1 MKIISF
7 KKNVINLLL
16 LLISLSIIYS
26 FGTFYINKLGQI
38 LSLLIIFFSLI
49 CLWIIEPIISISKK
63 TLYYFIFY
71 VFGALILLIK
81 SGFSSYSVFM
91 LGLAFPICTWL
102 AYFLLQKNMF
112 KKFIFIFN
120 NIVAI
125 IAIVSMIFWLF
136 GSILHVINSTSIV
149 YSNWSSSF
157 VNSYYNIYF
166 EPQNA
171 NRNLLGLQIG
181 VRNSAIFFES
191 TLATFIFGCA
201 LISNDLFIKKLRYR
215 IIFLLA
221 IITTTN
227 TTSIFLLLLYI
238 LYLIFNN
245 LETKYKTLVIFLG
258 IIIGAVILIL
268 LIQVMQSKKNDGISY
283 EVRSTH
289 MLDELKAFILSPIYG
304 HGVNRFTNGSSNS
317 ICALAADGGIL
328 LWGLYYIPL
337 IWLLKKISED
347 NIMLLIIFIMI
358 FSITVV
364 QYTYLMYLIISSIWI
379 ILLDQPL
386 YGNLLN
392 VKDVSG
398 DKL

>member
-26 FGTFYINKLGQI
+26 FGTFYTNKLGQI

-245 LETKYKTLVIFLG
+245 LETKYKILVIFLG

-358 FSITVV
+358 FFITVV

>member
-1 MKIISF
+1 MYM
-7 KKNVINLLL
+7 V
-16 LLISLSIIYS
+16 SI
-26 FGTFYINKLGQI
+26 
-38 LSLLIIFFSLI
+38 
-49 CLWIIEPIISISKK
+49 
-63 TLYYFIFY
+63 
-71 VFGALILLIK
+71 
-81 SGFSSYSVFM
+81 
-91 LGLAFPICTWL
+91 
-102 AYFLLQKNMF
+102 FLLQKNMF

-245 LETKYKTLVIFLG
+245 LETKYKILVIFLG

>member
-1 MKIISF
+1 MKIISV
-7 KKNVINLLL
+7 KKKIINLLL
-16 LLISLSIIYS
+16 LVISLSIIYS
-26 FGTFYINKLGQI
+26 FGTFYTNKLGQI
-38 LSLLIIFFSLI
+38 ISLLVIFFSSI
-49 CLWIIEPIISISKK
+49 CLWIIDPLISISKK
-63 TLYYFIFY
+63 MLSYFIFY
-71 VFGALILLIK
+71 VFGALVLITR
-81 SGFSSYSVFM
+81 SGFSSFSVFM
-91 LGLAFPICTWL
+91 LGFAFPICTWL
-102 AYFLLQKNMF
+102 TYFLLQKNMF

-245 LETKYKTLVIFLG
+245 LETKYKILVIFLG

>member
-26 FGTFYINKLGQI
+26 FGTFYTNKLGQI

-245 LETKYKTLVIFLG
+245 LETKYKILVIFLG

>member
-26 FGTFYINKLGQI
+26 FGTFYTNKLGQI